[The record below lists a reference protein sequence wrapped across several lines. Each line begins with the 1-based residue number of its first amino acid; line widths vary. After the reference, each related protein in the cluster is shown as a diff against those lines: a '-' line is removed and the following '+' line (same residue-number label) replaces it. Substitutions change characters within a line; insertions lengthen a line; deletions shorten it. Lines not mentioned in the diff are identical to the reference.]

1 MQSET
6 LYVGDI
12 VLPTVV
18 LREGGVLVRGDRIAG
33 IYRREELP
41 RGVQTIDHRECLIF
55 PGGIDPHVHAYS
67 SSQDQEGIERLTRAA
82 AMGGI
87 TTVVDMPYD
96 RPQAITTAER
106 LAAKVR
112 RVEAEAVVDVALF
125 GTIAKYDGWK
135 HIVELAQGGVCG
147 FKLSTYE
154 TDPDRFPEIPD
165 SELVRAFEELQK
177 VGLVALFHA
186 ENGNLIDP
194 LIERLRPRGEEHPEA
209 HCWSRPLESETTA
222 VLKLLELARSHPVAL
237 HIVHLT
243 APQGYEAVRWY
254 RSQGVDVTAETC
266 LQYLLLTEQ
275 ALVDKRALAKCNP
288 PLRDEASRQDLWRR
302 LLGGE
307 VAFVTSD
314 HAPWTLEFKN
324 KRNIFDNASG
334 LPGVDALFP
343 MLYSAA
349 VAERGMDV
357 VAFAEVI
364 SGGSARRYGLA
375 PRKGA
380 IAVGADADLTVLD
393 PSQTWTVDASRS
405 ASVAKWSPYD
415 GSKVQGRV
423 VRTVVRGTPVFDGEE
438 VLAEAGSGT
447 YVRPVTRS

>member
-1 MQSET
+1 M
-6 LYVGDI
+6 
-12 VLPTVV
+12 
-18 LREGGVLVRGDRIAG
+18 LVRGDRIAG
-33 IYRREELP
+33 IYRRDELP
-41 RGVQTIDHRECLIF
+41 GGADIVDCSDSLIL

-67 SSQDQEGIERLTRAA
+67 SSEDQEGIERLTRAA
-82 AMGGI
+82 ATGGI

-96 RPQAITTAER
+96 RPQAITTSER
-106 LAAKVR
+106 LAAKID

-125 GTIAKYDGWK
+125 GTIAKYGGWK
-135 HIVELAQGGVCG
+135 HIVELAEAGVCG

-165 SELVRAFEELQK
+165 AELVRAFEELQK

-194 LIERLRPRGEEHPEA
+194 FIERLRPLGEAHPEA

-222 VLKLLELARSHPVAL
+222 VLKLLEIARTHPVAL

-243 APQGYEAVRWY
+243 APQAFEAVAWY
-254 RSQGVDVTAETC
+254 RAQGVDVTAETC

-275 ALVDKRALAKCNP
+275 ALIEQRAMAKCNP

-314 HAPWTLEFKN
+314 HAPWTLAFKN
-324 KRNIFDNASG
+324 KPNIFDNASG
-334 LPGVDALFP
+334 LPGVDVLLP

-349 VAERGMDV
+349 VVEHGMSV
-357 VAFAEVI
+357 SVFAEMI
-364 SGGSARRYGLA
+364 SGGPAARYGLA
-375 PRKGA
+375 PRKGT
-380 IAVGADADLTVLD
+380 IRVGADADLTVLD
-393 PSQTWTVDASRS
+393 PSQTWMVDASRS
-405 ASVAKWSPYD
+405 PSVAKWSPYD
-415 GSKVQGRV
+415 GWMVHGRV
-423 VRTVVRGTPVFDGEE
+423 VRTVVRGTPVFDEEE
-438 VLAEAGSGT
+438 VQADAGSGAF
-447 YVRPVTRS
+447 VRPVARA